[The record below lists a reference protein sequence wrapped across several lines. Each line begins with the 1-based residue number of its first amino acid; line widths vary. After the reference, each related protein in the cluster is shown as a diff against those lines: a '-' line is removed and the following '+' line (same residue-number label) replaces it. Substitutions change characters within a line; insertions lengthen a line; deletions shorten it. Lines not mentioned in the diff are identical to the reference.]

1 MWFIAGV
8 GAILAGLIMLARQG
22 GALLNARRTG
32 VLVSKSYGAAR
43 IERSADP
50 EKFERFMR
58 ARTKGLGGP
67 AVLILIGVGWLGWNF
82 LALFLRS

>member
-1 MWFIAGV
+1 MWLFAGV

-22 GALLNARRTG
+22 GAWLNARRTG

-58 ARTKGLGGP
+58 ARAKGLGGP
-67 AVLILIGVGWLGWNF
+67 AVLVLIGFGWLAWNF
-82 LALFLRS
+82 VALALQR